1 MKLIGKILVGFA
13 LFVILVLV
21 GAAIYIDLPVF
32 ETADDFSNYINTY
45 NNVRYGLDDNIKEIN
60 SFNRD
65 SLISKKINELEVK
78 GEEVIVSYFRY
89 KDPFTARSSIKQY
102 QELNKGNFRINTMEI
117 NIPFYGKYWI
127 QTSQGITNISWTKNK
142 RVILIRSTSRSIAK
156 TVENDI
162 KSYIK

>member
-13 LFVILVLV
+13 IFIILVLV

-32 ETADDFSNYINTY
+32 ATADDFSNYINTY
-45 NNVRYGLDDNIKEIN
+45 NNVSYGLDNKIKEIN

-142 RVILIRSTSRSIAK
+142 RVILIRSSSRSIAK

>member
-13 LFVILVLV
+13 LFIILVLV

-32 ETADDFSNYINTY
+32 ETADEFSNYINTY

-65 SLISKKINELEVK
+65 SLMSKKINELEVK

>member
-13 LFVILVLV
+13 IFIILVLV

-32 ETADDFSNYINTY
+32 ATADDFSDYINTY
-45 NNVRYGLDDNIKEIN
+45 NNVSYGLDNKIKEIN

-142 RVILIRSTSRSIAK
+142 RVILIRSSSRSIAK

>member
-13 LFVILVLV
+13 LFIILVLV

-45 NNVRYGLDDNIKEIN
+45 KNVSYGFDDNIKEIN

-65 SLISKKINELEVK
+65 SLMSKKVKELEVK

>member
-13 LFVILVLV
+13 LFIILVLV

-32 ETADDFSNYINTY
+32 ETADEFSNYINTY
-45 NNVRYGLDDNIKEIN
+45 KNVRYGLDDNIKEIN

-65 SLISKKINELEVK
+65 SLMSKKINELEVK

>member
-142 RVILIRSTSRSIAK
+142 RVILIRSASRSIAK